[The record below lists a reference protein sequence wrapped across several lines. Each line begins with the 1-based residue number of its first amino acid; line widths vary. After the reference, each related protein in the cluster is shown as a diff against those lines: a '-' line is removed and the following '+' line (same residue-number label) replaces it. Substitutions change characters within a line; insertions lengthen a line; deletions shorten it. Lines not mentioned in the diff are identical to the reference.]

1 MRLAIA
7 ITSGLVLTA
16 LLLWMVLGGVNVWR
30 HAAFSDRPAAPDAG
44 VRVRFYK
51 APK

>member
-1 MRLAIA
+1 MRLAIG
-7 ITSGLVLTA
+7 ITGGVVLTA

-30 HAAFSDRPAAPDAG
+30 RAAFPARPARPDAG
-44 VRVRFYK
+44 VRVQFYK